1 MWAELKE
8 LQDKVQMP
16 FKGDKTIHDLETRF
30 VSEDSQMSIDD
41 FLGRT
46 ADDNI

>member
-1 MWAELKE
+1 MPNVWQELKE

-30 VSEDSQMSIDD
+30 ITEDNQM
-41 FLGRT
+41 
-46 ADDNI
+46 NIFDYLEN